1 LTAASTVS
9 EATTTMPA
17 ATPSTTSVGA
27 TASDADSDIDVIA
40 GAAGGAAGA
49 LLLVAV
55 VVFLACRSRRAS
67 RAPPLQATPAASP
80 QATAASPIYGT
91 PLRNVQEQYEV
102 GPVYNTV
109 LTASS
114 YGTAPAAPYGELTL
128 T

>member
-1 LTAASTVS
+1 
-9 EATTTMPA
+9 M
-17 ATPSTTSVGA
+17 GA

-49 LLLVAV
+49 LLLVAM
-55 VVFLACRSRRAS
+55 VVFLACRSRRRAS

-91 PLRNVQEQYEV
+91 PLRNLQEQYEV